1 MANPEVTWWTAT
13 QVAALSV
20 GTAIAAGGL
29 GRATFVDVLASS
41 AELLVLESRGT
52 HAFVAPQG
60 VVTGGSPADVSAEAF
75 VFICRKNQKTRHM

>member
-1 MANPEVTWWTAT
+1 MAYPEVTWWTAT

-41 AELLVLESRGT
+41 AELLVLEAGGT
-52 HAFVAPQG
+52 HALVAPQG
-60 VVTGGSPADVSAEAF
+60 VVTGGSSTDVSTEAF